1 MAKTGR
7 PRRNSV
13 EMFAAAINSCIA
25 EFELTGDAKALT
37 DYELAR
43 RLNLSIDQLD
53 NYYDGEPDRAIEKA
67 AAQEQLNRIERESTG
82 DSPAAGQGEQGTQSE
97 TPTETPTETQTKRTY
112 SGELKRLVQYRSAAC
127 TSHIARGGQVTGW
140 IFLSK
145 QKRWGG
151 YSDTQ
156 RAETLAKSEIT
167 VTLKGADG
175 KTLL

>member
-13 EMFAAAINSCIA
+13 EAFGAAIDACIA
-25 EFELTGDAKALT
+25 AYEESDDAKDLT
-37 DYELAR
+37 DYVLAK
-43 RLNLSIDQLD
+43 RLNISIDQLD
-53 NYYDGEPDRAIEKA
+53 SYYEGKPDAAIARVA
-67 AAQEQLNRIERESTG
+67 ARVAQEQHADGNADRTEDNTESAST
-82 DSPAAGQGEQGTQSE
+82 DNTII
-97 TPTETPTETQTKRTY
+97 RTY

-156 RAETLAKSEIT
+156 RAESFTKSE
-167 VTLKGADG
+167 VTFTLRGADG
-175 KTLL
+175 KSLL

>member
-7 PRRNSV
+7 PRKNSV
-13 EMFAAAINSCIA
+13 EAFAAAIDACIA
-25 EFELTGDAKALT
+25 AFEESDDAKDLT
-37 DYELAR
+37 DYVLAK

-53 NYYDGEPDRAIEKA
+53 AYYEGKPDAAIARVEAREAERTANGTETKSA
-67 AAQEQLNRIERESTG
+67 RESN
-82 DSPAAGQGEQGTQSE
+82 SE
-97 TPTETPTETQTKRTY
+97 ESIKKTY
-112 SGELKRLVQYRSAAC
+112 HGELKRLVQYRSAAC

-156 RAETLAKSEIT
+156 RAETLAKSEVT

-175 KTLL
+175 KSLL